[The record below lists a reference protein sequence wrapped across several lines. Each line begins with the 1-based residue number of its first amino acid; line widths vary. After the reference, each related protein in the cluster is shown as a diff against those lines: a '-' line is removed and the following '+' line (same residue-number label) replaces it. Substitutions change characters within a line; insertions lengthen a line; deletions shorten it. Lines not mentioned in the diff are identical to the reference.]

1 MGVITLAIVV
11 IGGTCLVV
19 GNIYNHFRAAKLEE
33 ELEQHRTS
41 HVIYGGGVW

>member
-33 ELEQHRTS
+33 ELEQHYTS
-41 HVIYGGGVW
+41 RVAYSGGVW